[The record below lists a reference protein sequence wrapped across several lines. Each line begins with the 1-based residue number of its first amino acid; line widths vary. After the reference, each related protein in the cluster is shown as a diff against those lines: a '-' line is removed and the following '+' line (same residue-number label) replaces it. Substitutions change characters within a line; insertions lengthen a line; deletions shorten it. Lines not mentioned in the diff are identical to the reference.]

1 MKNHILSFLLLSM
14 ISFNSFGQKENI
26 NDYSNKLLCNAYVY
40 GKTDAATVEFL
51 QAHFPYLARQKPEN
65 GYLTPPEGD
74 NAKHSLTTMTFKQH
88 PFFNFKMKSG
98 SIDFF
103 TVDDG
108 GGLVFEKGAQLW
120 LNFDTEGDANYVF
133 AKLVDSLQ
141 KLSYQKTL
149 TTQNGQ
155 SVILFSGYANDL
167 IFKPSISLIKD
178 PANHIYKILFKREFD
193 EGTGF

>member
-1 MKNHILSFLLLSM
+1 
-14 ISFNSFGQKENI
+14 
-26 NDYSNKLLCNAYVY
+26 
-40 GKTDAATVEFL
+40 
-51 QAHFPYLARQKPEN
+51 
-65 GYLTPPEGD
+65 
-74 NAKHSLTTMTFKQH
+74 
-88 PFFNFKMKSG
+88 MKSG

-141 KLSYQKTL
+141 KLCYQKTL
-149 TTQNGQ
+149 TTKDGQ
-155 SVILFSGYANDL
+155 SVILFAGYANDL

-193 EGTGF
+193 DK